1 MSDSVNPMMEPR
13 ITKVSINI
21 GVGEGGDRL
30 VNAESVLEMVT
41 GVKPQRTVGKIQ
53 NRDLKVRLGAPI
65 GCKATIRDS
74 EKITQFLT
82 DEKLITLSHQ
92 DLTDIKASIDEL
104 DNPNKTFDFVPNTN
118 YKAQLDDDKFKPRVA
133 TVTDEDDNEHY
144 LLYVDYATPKQHT
157 NLRLKLK
164 RS

>member
-1 MSDSVNPMMEPR
+1 MLINAINKEKKDKSQSKTIQTNSKGKQFLGYPSFEPKQIYKRFITVTYDVPSD
-13 ITKVSINI
+13 
-21 GVGEGGDRL
+21 
-30 VNAESVLEMVT
+30 
-41 GVKPQRTVGKIQ
+41 
-53 NRDLKVRLGAPI
+53 DL
-65 GCKATIRDS
+65 D
-74 EKITQFLT
+74 ITQFLT